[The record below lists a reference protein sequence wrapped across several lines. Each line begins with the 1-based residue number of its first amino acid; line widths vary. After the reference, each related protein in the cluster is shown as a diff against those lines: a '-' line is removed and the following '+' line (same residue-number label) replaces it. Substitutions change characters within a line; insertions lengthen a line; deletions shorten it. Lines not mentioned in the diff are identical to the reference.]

1 MRNLKKGFTLIE
13 LIIVIAIIGVLA
25 LIATPRYLSYV
36 NDAHVSTMKADAKVL
51 EEQVEVNYAKGVQGD
66 MAIPDAYKIVAA
78 ITNDKSAVKPVDAH
92 FDTTSKSIVKN
103 LSDDEKQKERK
114 IIDGGKDL
122 GTEEGKAL
130 KAIIDTIPEIS
141 DIVGTDATKVY
152 AIPFERFAVKNQGIK
167 LKNEAEDYYLLF
179 NPTKNDSITVIYG
192 KPQKDADG
200 LFFISSRQIKG
211 VSSKD
216 ADKIKII
223 KKSK

>member
-1 MRNLKKGFTLIE
+1 MRDLKKGFTLIE

-66 MAIPDAYKIVAA
+66 MPLPDAYRIVAA
-78 ITNDKSAVKPVDAH
+78 LHGATSTDAPVDAH
-92 FDTTSKSIVKN
+92 FDTTTNKMVDG
-103 LSDDEKQKERK
+103 LSGDEKQKERK
-114 IIDGGKDL
+114 VIKGGKDS
-122 GTEEGKAL
+122 GTVEEKAL

-141 DIVGTDATKVY
+141 DIVGTDASKVY
-152 AIPFERFAVKNQGIK
+152 AIPFEKFAVKNQGIK

-200 LFFISSRQIKG
+200 LFFISSRQING
-211 VSSKD
+211 VSSTD

-223 KKSK
+223 KK